1 MLIILVPHLK
11 RKDILFN
18 AISEAIAWVQNRLA
32 TGKRSTLK
40 TQIRAEAEAVAF
52 GKGEAVEHNWDTY
65 MEIAQKPAEA
75 KTEGEAEAVVEGKAE
90 APTEG
95 KRKRKTK
102 EPVPV
107 A

>member
-1 MLIILVPHLK
+1 
-11 RKDILFN
+11 LFN
-18 AISEAIAWVQNRLA
+18 AKFEAIAWVQNHLA
-32 TGKRSTLK
+32 TGKRHTLK
-40 TQIRAEAEAVAF
+40 TQIR
-52 GKGEAVEHNWDTY
+52 
-65 MEIAQKPAEA
+65 
-75 KTEGEAEAVVEGKAE
+75 GEAEAVVEGKAE